1 MQQDSIF
8 QDYLPRVSKLQCV
21 QSHPSKPCRDSTLG
35 TERENWSPS
44 DIYFNNT
51 PARDEIA
58 LAPKIAMV
66 YRTRC
71 ETAEKSIEILV
82 FSAST
87 KGNRNDRPREEIVSS
102 DRCPLLSRLRGRRP
116 FPRSRD
122 KTTFRITLP
131 LPSQKS
137 AYTYEIS
144 FIRDSFDRSFQLSLS
159 HCFFFQGLCNKSEV
173 NFLIPGYEKLLFR
186 KIYYSSSSRRTVPSS
201 FLKFVQKNSKFQNFP
216 DF

>member
-1 MQQDSIF
+1 MCPKP
-8 QDYLPRVSKLQCV
+8 PR
-21 QSHPSKPCRDSTLG
+21 SHAATRLSE
-35 TERENWSPS
+35 ERENWSPS

-144 FIRDSFDRSFQLSLS
+144 FIRDSFDRSFELSLS
-159 HCFFFQGLCNKSEV
+159 HCFFFRVCGTKV
-173 NFLIPGYEKLLFR
+173 K
-186 KIYYSSSSRRTVPSS
+186 
-201 FLKFVQKNSKFQNFP
+201 
-216 DF
+216 